1 MKKIQKMFI
10 YLFLLLA
17 LLAGGVFLFMQM
29 PVFGRNP
36 SGARQARIEQSPNYR
51 EGAFQNLHPTEVQRE
66 GVSYWEMMKEFAKQ
80 KPDVKPNK
88 RIPSVR
94 TDLTQLSGE
103 APQLVWFGH
112 SSYLIH
118 SKGFTLVV
126 DPVLSEYASPV
137 PLFGKAFEGA
147 NEYQPADFPPIDA
160 LILTHDHYDHLD
172 YPTVKAL
179 IPKVKHF
186 YVSLGVGEHLELWG
200 VAADKI
206 TELDWGQS
214 HILMDS
220 ISLRATP
227 ARHFTG
233 RGFVRGKTLWSSF
246 VLDLHGYR
254 LFLGGD
260 SGYDT
265 HFKQIGEQ
273 YGPFDLAILENGQY
287 GKDWPLIH
295 TFPEETAQ
303 VAQDLKA
310 KALLPVHWG
319 KFVLANHGW
328 TEPIERLLKASEG
341 RPYVL
346 ATPRIGEVLEIGK
359 PSPQQTWWR

>member
-1 MKKIQKMFI
+1 MLF
-10 YLFLLLA
+10 YLFLTLVLLA
-17 LLAGGVFLFMQM
+17 VGGWLFMQM

-36 SGARQARIEQSPNYR
+36 TGARLARIEQSPQYR
-51 EGAFQNLHPTEVQRE
+51 DGSFQNLHPTDVQRE
-66 GVSYWEMMKEFAKQ
+66 GTSYWEMTMEFLRQ
-80 KPDVKPNK
+80 KPDVQPSG
-88 RIPSVR
+88 RVPSVR
-94 TDLTQLSGE
+94 TNLTQLSGS

-112 SSYLIH
+112 SSYLIR
-118 SKGFTLVV
+118 SQDFTMLV
-126 DPVLSEYASPV
+126 DPVLSGYASPIS
-137 PLFGKAFEGA
+137 LFGKAFDGA
-147 NEYQPADFPPIDA
+147 NDYQPADFPVIDA
-160 LILTHDHYDHLD
+160 LLLTHDHYDHLD
-172 YPTVKAL
+172 YATIVQM
-179 IPKVKHF
+179 IPKTKHF
-186 YVSLGVGEHLELWG
+186 YVSLGVGEHLERWG
-200 VAADKI
+200 VAADRI
-206 TELDWGQS
+206 TELEWGQYQA
-214 HILMDS
+214 IADS
-220 ISLRATP
+220 IGLRATP

-265 HFKQIGEQ
+265 HFKQIGDQ

-303 VAQDLKA
+303 AAQDLKA
-310 KALLPVHWG
+310 KVLLPVHWG

-341 RPYVL
+341 RSYTL
-346 ATPRIGEVLEIGK
+346 TTPRIGEVLTLGAAY
-359 PSPQQTWWR
+359 PQQTWWRP